1 MGLSRPFPRGKT
13 DKIPMVKGE
22 TKMSKIALLTD
33 SCCDLPKEI
42 IDEFGIKVIPFT
54 LTLGGESFREIY
66 DKSTQEVYELME
78 STDEIPKHSQ
88 ISPLTFEETYKE
100 LYEQGYTDII
110 SVSINSQGSGTYNNS
125 VIGKNDFFENNP
137 DVQGKINIFNIDSK
151 CYTLYYGYP
160 VMEAAKK
167 IRRGAEVEEII
178 AYLEDWFNVSGIY
191 AVPYTLKYAKKSGR
205 ISAAKAFAGELLGLK
220 PVILFA
226 DGTTTTVDKIRGE
239 KNIVPKLA
247 EIVEKNMTPQTPY
260 IMIHGKDD
268 TLAKEV
274 EKEIAKKTGKKA
286 EMYGSIGAV
295 VSANIGPELVAVIV
309 RRKNK

>member
-1 MGLSRPFPRGKT
+1 
-13 DKIPMVKGE
+13 
-22 TKMSKIALLTD
+22 MSKIALLTD

-42 IDEFGIKVIPFT
+42 IDELGIKVIPFT

-66 DKSTQEVYELME
+66 DKSTKEVYELME
-78 STDEIPKHSQ
+78 NTDEIPKHSQ
-88 ISPLTFEETYKE
+88 ISPVTFEETYKE
-100 LYEQGYTDII
+100 LYDQGYTDII

-125 VIGKNDFFENNP
+125 IIGKNDFFENNP
-137 DVQGKINIFNIDSK
+137 DAQGKLNIFNIDSK

-167 IRRGAEVEEII
+167 IHRGAEVEEII
-178 AYLEDWFNVSGIY
+178 AYLEDWFNVSGVY

-260 IMIHGKDD
+260 IMVHGKDD

>member
-1 MGLSRPFPRGKT
+1 
-13 DKIPMVKGE
+13 
-22 TKMSKIALLTD
+22 MSKIALLTD

-42 IDEFGIKVIPFT
+42 IEELGIKVIPFT

-66 DKSTQEVYELME
+66 DKSTKEVYELME
-78 STDEIPKHSQ
+78 NTDEIPKHSQ
-88 ISPLTFEETYKE
+88 ISPVTFEETYKE
-100 LYEQGYTDII
+100 LYDQGYTDII

-125 VIGKNDFFENNP
+125 IIGKNDFFENNP
-137 DVQGKINIFNIDSK
+137 DAQGKLNIFNIDSK

-260 IMIHGKDD
+260 IMVHGKDD

-286 EMYGSIGAV
+286 EMFGNIGAV
-295 VSANIGPELVAVIV
+295 VSANIGPELVAVVV

>member
-1 MGLSRPFPRGKT
+1 
-13 DKIPMVKGE
+13 
-22 TKMSKIALLTD
+22 MSKIALLTD

-42 IDEFGIKVIPFT
+42 IDELGIKVIPFT

-66 DKSTQEVYELME
+66 DKSTKEVYELME
-78 STDEIPKHSQ
+78 NTDEIPKHSQ
-88 ISPLTFEETYKE
+88 ISPITFEETYKE
-100 LYEQGYTDII
+100 LFEQGYTDII

-125 VIGKNDFFENNP
+125 IIGKNDFFENNP
-137 DVQGKINIFNIDSK
+137 DAQGKLKIFNIDSK

-260 IMIHGKDD
+260 IMVHGKDD

-286 EMYGSIGAV
+286 EMFGNIGAV
-295 VSANIGPELVAVIV
+295 VSANIGPELVAVVV